1 MLGLAASSF
10 VFVAVAQQPPSAPLT
25 LTLQDALSRARANST
40 QFQAAV
46 TDFAVAHQDTVQ
58 ARAGLLPS
66 VNFHNQFIYT
76 QGSGATISVT
86 GNPASTTTAAPI
98 FIANNAVHEYVSQG
112 VVEQNLSVVQW
123 IDYRRAQALEAVAR
137 VKSEIASR
145 GLVVTVVQDYY
156 GLLSAQRKYA
166 NAQLGATEAQ
176 SFLDLSH
183 KLEHGGEV
191 AHSDVIKAQIQ
202 ANDRGRDLREAQLA
216 MDKARLDL
224 AVLLFP
230 NFDENYTVVDDS
242 ELAPPLAAFDE
253 FARAA
258 QKNNADVRL
267 STEELNAAGHELGSA
282 RAGFLPSLTLDYFY
296 GIDAPQFATRG
307 PDGVNNL
314 GYAASATLNIPIW
327 NWGATRSKVI
337 QAGLRQ
343 KQAQRELSLAQRK
356 LLADM
361 RTLHAEASAA
371 LSELQLLK
379 DSADLAAESLRL
391 INLRYRGGE
400 ATVLEVVDAQNTL
413 TQARNAWSDGVVR
426 YRAALADLQTLT
438 GTM

>member
-1 MLGLAASSF
+1 
-10 VFVAVAQQPPSAPLT
+10 
-25 LTLQDALSRARANST
+25 
-40 QFQAAV
+40 
-46 TDFAVAHQDTVQ
+46 
-58 ARAGLLPS
+58 
-66 VNFHNQFIYT
+66 
-76 QGSGATISVT
+76 
-86 GNPASTTTAAPI
+86 
-98 FIANNAVHEYVSQG
+98 
-112 VVEQNLSVVQW
+112 
-123 IDYRRAQALEAVAR
+123 
-137 VKSEIASR
+137 
-145 GLVVTVVQDYY
+145 
-156 GLLSAQRKYA
+156 
-166 NAQLGATEAQ
+166 
-176 SFLDLSH
+176 
-183 KLEHGGEV
+183 
-191 AHSDVIKAQIQ
+191 VIKAQIQ